1 MNFGPMNREGGER
14 RLNVAITRARREV
27 LVFSTLKA
35 DQIDLARTRAKGVK
49 DLKRFL
55 DFADRGIAAISE
67 ATEFDHEAD
76 FDSPFEEAVHD
87 VLVQRGWEVHKQV
100 GCARYRID
108 LAVVDPTAAGRY
120 LMGVECDGANYHR
133 AKTARDRDKLRE
145 GILRDLGWK
154 LHRIWSTDWWT
165 DPDREIRRLEEALAT
180 AKQGGST
187 PPAEGSVGT
196 GVPPRQEPSPKQ
208 PAAPLH
214 PMPAPAESLALYRP
228 FTIERLTGS
237 PADFYENA
245 AVRQIRSQILEV
257 VAQEGPVSLALAA
270 RRVAEFWGFERVR
283 SQVVDRIRELVPLDK
298 VRVEGGFLWPTEVS
312 SEQYNSFRVPSAD
325 AGSARA
331 AEDLPVEEIANA
343 VVHVLRVQIGAP
355 VGDVV
360 RETARLFAFQRTGRL
375 VEERI
380 HLGVDLSLRRGRI
393 TRIGDQLTTAD

>member
-1 MNFGPMNREGGER
+1 
-14 RLNVAITRARREV
+14 
-27 LVFSTLKA
+27 
-35 DQIDLARTRAKGVK
+35 
-49 DLKRFL
+49 
-55 DFADRGIAAISE
+55 
-67 ATEFDHEAD
+67 
-76 FDSPFEEAVHD
+76 
-87 VLVQRGWEVHKQV
+87 
-100 GCARYRID
+100 
-108 LAVVDPTAAGRY
+108 
-120 LMGVECDGANYHR
+120 
-133 AKTARDRDKLRE
+133 
-145 GILRDLGWK
+145 
-154 LHRIWSTDWWT
+154 
-165 DPDREIRRLEEALAT
+165 
-180 AKQGGST
+180 
-187 PPAEGSVGT
+187 
-196 GVPPRQEPSPKQ
+196 
-208 PAAPLH
+208 
-214 PMPAPAESLALYRP
+214 
-228 FTIERLTGS
+228 ERLTGS

-283 SQVVDRIRELVPLDK
+283 SQVVDRSRALVPLDK

-393 TRIGDQLTTAD
+393 TRIGDQL